1 MKSNIRSVRGFTL
14 IELMITVTIVA
25 ILAAIAVPSYLNY
38 TRRAYYAEIVAAT
51 APYKIGV
58 SECYQDL
65 GALTACN
72 AGVTHVPPAVT
83 AAQGNVASVSVASGV
98 ITVTPVATNG
108 ILSTDTYILT
118 PVIAGTA
125 ITWTASGGGVTNG
138 YAG

>member
-1 MKSNIRSVRGFTL
+1 MKSNIRSQRGFTL

-58 SECYQDL
+58 SECYQNL
-65 GALTACN
+65 GTMTGCN
-72 AGVTHVPPAVT
+72 GGASHVPANVTSPQGNVSSVT
-83 AAQGNVASVSVASGV
+83 AANGV
-98 ITVTPVATNG
+98 ITVVPVATNG
-108 ILSTDTYILT
+108 ILASDTYILT
-118 PVIAGTA
+118 PTVVGTA
-125 ITWTASGGGVTNG
+125 ITWVASGGGVTNG